1 MRIGVMLRSFDEKGG
16 VGVYTQ
22 NLVRE
27 LLALDRRN
35 RYVLFYRRAENLGRF
50 ARYENVDEVVVRAPG
65 VALWD
70 QVAVP
75 WACWRKGVD
84 VVLHPKFTVPL
95 LAPCKAV
102 MVVHGADWFMPDQAQ
117 FYGWLDVRYIRTVMP
132 LYFRKASVVLSVSE
146 LTTQNFNRVL
156 KLPPDKVRTVYFGPA
171 RHFRRVEDPETLDR
185 VRQHY
190 RLPERFV
197 FTLTKLGGDRRKNFG
212 NIVEAYRLYHE
223 RVAEPLPLVVG
234 GKGVDQFRSEYG
246 IPDDGWGRDVRFP
259 GWLDQQ
265 DLPAIY
271 SQADLYLYASNL
283 EAFPIPLTEAMACGT
298 PIVTSNVNGLD
309 EIAGDAAVQVDPSD
323 PGAIAAAIER
333 VLADPGAQAELQRKG
348 LERSRMFDWEKCA
361 QKTLAILE
369 SVAGAGSDP
378 CLSSA

>member
-1 MRIGVMLRSFDEKGG
+1 
-16 VGVYTQ
+16 
-22 NLVRE
+22 
-27 LLALDRRN
+27 
-35 RYVLFYRRAENLGRF
+35 
-50 ARYENVDEVVVRAPG
+50 
-65 VALWD
+65 
-70 QVAVP
+70 
-75 WACWRKGVD
+75 
-84 VVLHPKFTVPL
+84 
-95 LAPCKAV
+95 
-102 MVVHGADWFMPDQAQ
+102 
-117 FYGWLDVRYIRTVMP
+117 
-132 LYFRKASVVLSVSE
+132 
-146 LTTQNFNRVL
+146 
-156 KLPPDKVRTVYFGPA
+156 
-171 RHFRRVEDPETLDR
+171 
-185 VRQHY
+185 
-190 RLPERFV
+190 
-197 FTLTKLGGDRRKNFG
+197 
-212 NIVEAYRLYHE
+212 
-223 RVAEPLPLVVG
+223 
-234 GKGVDQFRSEYG
+234 VDQFRSEYG

-309 EIAGDAAVQVDPSD
+309 EIAGDAAVQVDPTD